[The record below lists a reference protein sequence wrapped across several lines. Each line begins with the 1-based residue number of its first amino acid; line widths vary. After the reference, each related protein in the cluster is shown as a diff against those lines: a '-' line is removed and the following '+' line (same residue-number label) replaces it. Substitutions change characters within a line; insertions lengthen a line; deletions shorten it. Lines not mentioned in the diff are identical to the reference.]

1 MNTVTNISLIS
12 VFSLVLCTNANASSV
27 QDTISELA
35 ARQLSEIS
43 QNIKQQAQHSM
54 QQTVNQL
61 TERFKLQSS
70 AASAELQQEQATV
83 TVIVSEPKK
92 TEEE

>member
-27 QDTISELA
+27 QDAISELA

-43 QNIKQQAQHSM
+43 QSIKQQAQHSM

-61 TERFKLQSS
+61 TEHFDLQSS
-70 AASAELQQEQATV
+70 AARVEVNQEQATV
-83 TVIVSEPKK
+83 TVTVSEPKK
-92 TEEE
+92 TEQE